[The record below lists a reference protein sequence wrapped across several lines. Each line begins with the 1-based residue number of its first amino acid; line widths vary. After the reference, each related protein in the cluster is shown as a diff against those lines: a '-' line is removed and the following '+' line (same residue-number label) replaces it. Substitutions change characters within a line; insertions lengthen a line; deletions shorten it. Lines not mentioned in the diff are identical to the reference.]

1 VSEESGWRARSKSLQ
16 DSVSIAGETAD
27 QNARQLYEF
36 GPYRLD
42 PAERKLFRGSEIVAL
57 PPKAFDTL
65 VLMVRNS
72 GHLLEK
78 DELMRTLWPD
88 AFVEEG
94 SLSNNIFLLRKAIF
108 LLRKALGEDTAF
120 IETVPRRG
128 YRFVGTVRQ
137 FPLGGSGVRKD
148 EAKSFPDPG
157 PGPTETSRRLDRQKV
172 GTGILAGAICTF
184 ATVVL
189 YFKFQPRAEPSN
201 FTAVP
206 FAAYPGVEGCPAFS
220 PDGSQIVFSWGVLVP
235 PGFEGANCCICS
247 CSKIHILFHSA
258 LCARE

>member
-1 VSEESGWRARSKSLQ
+1 M
-16 DSVSIAGETAD
+16 
-27 QNARQLYEF
+27 
-36 GPYRLD
+36 
-42 PAERKLFRGSEIVAL
+42 AL

-94 SLSNNIFLLRKAIF
+94 SLSNNIFLLRKA
-108 LLRKALGEDTAF
+108 LGEDTAF

-128 YRFVGTVRQ
+128 YRFVGAVRQ
-137 FPLGGSGVRKD
+137 FPLGGSGVRED

-157 PGPTETSRRLDRQKV
+157 PGPIPIPTETPRRLDWRKV
-172 GTGILAGAICTF
+172 GNGILAGAICAI
-184 ATVVL
+184 ATVLV
-189 YFKFQPRAEPSN
+189 YFKFQPRPEPSN

-206 FAAYPGVEGCPAFS
+206 FAAYPGVAGCPAFS
-220 PDGSQIVFSWGVLVP
+220 PDGSQIVFSWNGDPELQLPRSAARLNKLGVQHASLLLSSMEVT
-235 PGFEGANCCICS
+235 A
-247 CSKIHILFHSA
+247 A
-258 LCARE
+258 LWPSSFLSLRQGGWKVNSVLTRS